1 MTYNWQQNDWP
12 NFVYD
17 GECIVSLDYEFMEQ
31 MGKVTGVYSSISES
45 DQQSSLLDVI
55 TQEAITTSEIEGQI
69 LSRGDLISSIK
80 KNLGFDTPKHFF
92 KDKRAEGIGKVMVMS
107 RNTFNDKLT
116 EQMLFE
122 WHTQIMQGS
131 SGYNIGCWRF
141 YPEPMQIVS
150 GSFDKEE
157 VHFEAPPSEIVKSE
171 MTRFIDWYNET
182 LFSIKSPLI
191 KSAITHLYFE
201 SIHPFEDGN
210 GRIGRI
216 LAEKAISQTIG
227 KPVLLSI
234 SATINENK
242 PAYYQSL
249 KNAQRSNN
257 IDQWIKYF
265 SSVIIKSQHD
275 VLDRMY
281 FGIKKSKFF
290 AIHNH
295 HLNPRQIKVLAKMLE
310 KNTTFEGGMNVQKY
324 ISITKTSK
332 ATATRD
338 LQDLVA
344 KEIFSTSGQAKNTSY
359 NVKI

>member
-1 MTYNWQQNDWP
+1 
-12 NFVYD
+12 
-17 GECIVSLDYEFMEQ
+17 
-31 MGKVTGVYSSISES
+31 
-45 DQQSSLLDVI
+45 
-55 TQEAITTSEIEGQI
+55 
-69 LSRGDLISSIK
+69 
-80 KNLGFDTPKHFF
+80 
-92 KDKRAEGIGKVMVMS
+92 
-107 RNTFNDKLT
+107 
-116 EQMLFE
+116 
-122 WHTQIMQGS
+122 
-131 SGYNIGCWRF
+131 
-141 YPEPMQIVS
+141 MQIVS
-150 GSFDKEE
+150 GSFGEEE

-216 LAEKAISQTIG
+216 LAEKAISQSIG

-234 SATINENK
+234 SATFNENK

-275 VLDRMY
+275 VLERIY
-281 FGIKKSKFF
+281 FVIKKSKFF
-290 AIHNH
+290 AVHNNY
-295 HLNPRQIKVLAKMLE
+295 LNPRQIKVLAKMLE
-310 KNTTFEGGMNVQKY
+310 KNTTFEGGMNAQKY

-344 KEIFSTSGQAKNTSY
+344 KEIFTLSGQAKNTSY
-359 NVKI
+359 NVNI